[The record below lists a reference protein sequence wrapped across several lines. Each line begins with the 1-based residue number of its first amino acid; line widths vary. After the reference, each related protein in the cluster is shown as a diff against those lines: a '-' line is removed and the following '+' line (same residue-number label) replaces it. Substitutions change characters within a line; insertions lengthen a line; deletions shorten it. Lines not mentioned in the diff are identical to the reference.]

1 MPLSDSRFHFGSKK
15 LRAFCGKLILRECGS
30 NVNIEKGA
38 GAITYNPATNAYAI
52 SQGGKSLHMLDK
64 DLGYVTS
71 HERTKLEGYTA
82 QGMGSD
88 ENYIYFPMSGSG
100 QNILD
105 TFDWDGNRICQVIL
119 PTPHESE
126 SLFYVNGR
134 HFVSFNYDGGTVY
147 EIFFRCYM
155 TAE

>member
-1 MPLSDSRFHFGSKK
+1 
-15 LRAFCGKLILRECGS
+15 
-30 NVNIEKGA
+30 
-38 GAITYNPATNAYAI
+38 
-52 SQGGKSLHMLDK
+52 MLDK

-147 EIFFRCYM
+147 EIFFRCYL